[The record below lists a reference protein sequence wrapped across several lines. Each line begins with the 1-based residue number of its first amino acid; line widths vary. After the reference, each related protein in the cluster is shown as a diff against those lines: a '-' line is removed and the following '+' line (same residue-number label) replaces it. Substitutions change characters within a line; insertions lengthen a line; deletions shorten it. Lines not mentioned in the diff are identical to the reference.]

1 MILSEREIELLN
13 GMIEVQ
19 TRHFETCDL
28 IANRVMAEKQ
38 KGWDLERITL
48 LNKFKSMN
56 DSVNGLTDD
65 SRIKWAEWRIAD
77 VEKQLKE
84 LQSFTFNKC
93 PTCGSDR
100 NEMDELIKAEREIE
114 RLNRLLDVS
123 YKDKK

>member
-56 DSVNGLTDD
+56 DSVNGPADD
-65 SRIKWAEWRIAD
+65 SRIKWSEWRIAD
-77 VEKQLKE
+77 LEKQIKE
-84 LQSFTFNKC
+84 LQSFACNKC

-100 NEMDELIKAEREIE
+100 NEIDELIKAEREIE
-114 RLNRLLDVS
+114 RLNGLLNAS
-123 YKDKK
+123 SKD